1 MREIKFRVWDAEKKI
16 MEEVGA
22 IDWAHGNN
30 GLEVITVNTKTTK
43 HYRMPDDWGEQP
55 FSIMQYTGLKDKN
68 GNEIYDGDIVWD
80 EEWGY
85 DQKTG
90 KKDVGQFCWDEDGR
104 WVLVGGKK
112 SEYALGGYVY
122 HPFKVIGNIHE
133 NPELLSDKAGEG
145 V

>member
-1 MREIKFRVWDAEKKI
+1 MNREIKFRAWDGNTMQTNFLLLSCDGTVHAKE
-16 MEEVGA
+16 GNGPLLQR
-22 IDWAHGNN
+22 DW
-30 GLEVITVNTKTTK
+30 I
-43 HYRMPDDWGEQP
+43 
-55 FSIMQYTGLKDKN
+55 IMQYTGLKDKN
-68 GNEIYDGDIVWD
+68 GKEIFAGDIVWD

-85 DQKTG
+85 DPKTG